1 MRAIAPAKVNLVLR
15 VSPRRKDGFHELAS
29 LMVALDVGDGI
40 ELERAERTTV
50 HAPALPGGD
59 TLVQR
64 ALDLLVARSG
74 AGHGFAVELDKRV
87 PVGAGLGGGSADAG
101 VALRLA
107 NALLERPVSPDELSA
122 IAAEVGSDVPF
133 FVSGRGAAEL
143 RGRGEHVRPL
153 RLHAAPVIALAWPG
167 EAVSTADVYGA
178 YRSAWSETGFE
189 RAAEGVALAA
199 RADLHT
205 LAALVA
211 NDLAEPAERLCP
223 ASSGLRRELRARG
236 ALVACVSGSGSAVFG
251 LFEHRETAEQAVADL
266 PGAAWTAIS
275 EVLAPAT
282 IPPA

>member
-1 MRAIAPAKVNLVLR
+1 VRAIAPAKVNLVLR
-15 VSPRRKDGFHELAS
+15 VGPRRKDGFHELAS

-59 TLVQR
+59 TLVQH
-64 ALDLLVARSG
+64 ALELLVARSG
-74 AGHGFAVELDKRV
+74 AAHGFAVELDKRV

-107 NALLERPVSPDELSA
+107 NALLERPLPPDELSA

-133 FVSGRGAAEL
+133 FASGRPAAEL
-143 RGRGEHVRPL
+143 RGRGDRVRPL

-167 EAVSTADVYGA
+167 EPVSTADVYGA
-178 YRSAWSETGFE
+178 YRSAWSATGFE
-189 RAAEGVALAA
+189 RAADGVALAA
-199 RADLHT
+199 RADLQT

-223 ASSGLRRELRARG
+223 ASSRLRRQLRARG

-251 LFEHRETAEQAVADL
+251 LFEHRETAERAIADL
-266 PGAAWTAIS
+266 PGAAWTAVS
-275 EVLAPAT
+275 QVLDPAT
-282 IPPA
+282 IQLA